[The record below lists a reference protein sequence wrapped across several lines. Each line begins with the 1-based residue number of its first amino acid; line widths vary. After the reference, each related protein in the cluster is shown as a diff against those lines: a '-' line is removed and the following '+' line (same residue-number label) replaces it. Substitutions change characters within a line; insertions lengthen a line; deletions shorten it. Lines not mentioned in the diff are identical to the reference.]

1 MAAQGK
7 STERMQIIESMIIRA
22 TRAIVSH
29 PLVEDIF
36 VLTLE
41 TKDIVRGPIAVT
53 HTNFRGRARSAKPP
67 GMERSVATLISAR
80 ILT

>member
-41 TKDIVRGPIAVT
+41 TKDIVRVQLLLLT
-53 HTNFRGRARSAKPP
+53 Q
-67 GMERSVATLISAR
+67 ISEVGQG
-80 ILT
+80 LKSHQGWKEV